1 MLRTQEGER
10 FEQVWQV
17 VTVEIAETGAF
28 AAGAL
33 AGERNE
39 GRRGLDLLVRHGEA
53 LREGVRDGVPIALGY
68 LAVSFSLGIAA
79 RKAGLDAVQA
89 FFASLFNNAS
99 AGEYAGFAVIGAG
112 GSLLEMAVVM
122 LVANARYLLMSC
134 SMAQRFSPRT
144 PLIHRVLV
152 GFDLTDELFGI
163 SIARP
168 GEADPYYSYGAMVVA
183 LARPQSQLSRQE
195 MTVEGIDV
203 VLAMDISGSML
214 AEDFKPNRLEAA
226 KKVAADFIE
235 GRKNDRMGLVVF
247 AGEAFTQV
255 PLTIDHQV
263 LLKQLGAVKSGLV
276 RDGTALGDGLATAI
290 NRIKDSQAESKVI
303 ILLTDGVNN
312 QGSVDPLSAAEIA
325 ALYNI
330 RLYTIGVGA
339 RGKAP
344 FPFRDQF
351 GRVHYQNIDVE
362 IDEDLM
368 KQMASATG
376 DGQYFRATNRKALQ
390 EIFDQIDEMETSKID
405 VTQYA
410 QTRDEHQPWLWLAA
424 IALLLEALL
433 RYVWLKR

>member
-1 MLRTQEGER
+1 MSNLTFAHPWFLLGLVLVPLMVAWYIWRYRKQEAALQHSNLSLFDGIGQSLR
-10 FEQVWQV
+10 
-17 VTVEIAETGAF
+17 
-28 AAGAL
+28 
-33 AGERNE
+33 
-39 GRRGLDLLVRHGEA
+39 VRLRWLPYA
-53 LREGVRDGVPIALGY
+53 LRC
-68 LAVSFSLGIAA
+68 LAV
-79 RKAGLDAVQA
+79 
-89 FFASLFNNAS
+89 
-99 AGEYAGFAVIGAG
+99 
-112 GSLLEMAVVM
+112 
-122 LVANARYLLMSC
+122 
-134 SMAQRFSPRT
+134 
-144 PLIHRVLV
+144 
-152 GFDLTDELFGI
+152 
-163 SIARP
+163 
-168 GEADPYYSYGAMVVA
+168 GAMVVA

-390 EIFDQIDEMETSKID
+390 EIFNQIDEMETSKID

-410 QTRDEHQPWLWLAA
+410 QTRDEHQPWLWLAF
-424 IALLLEALL
+424 IALALEALM
-433 RYVWLKR
+433 RYVWLRR

>member
-1 MLRTQEGER
+1 MSNLT
-10 FEQVWQV
+10 
-17 VTVEIAETGAF
+17 F
-28 AAGAL
+28 AHPWFL
-33 AGERNE
+33 L
-39 GRRGLDLLVRHGEA
+39 GLLLVPLMVAWYVWRYRKQEAALQHSNLSLFDGIGQSLRVRLRWLPYA
-53 LREGVRDGVPIALGY
+53 LRC
-68 LAVSFSLGIAA
+68 LAV
-79 RKAGLDAVQA
+79 
-89 FFASLFNNAS
+89 
-99 AGEYAGFAVIGAG
+99 
-112 GSLLEMAVVM
+112 
-122 LVANARYLLMSC
+122 
-134 SMAQRFSPRT
+134 
-144 PLIHRVLV
+144 
-152 GFDLTDELFGI
+152 
-163 SIARP
+163 
-168 GEADPYYSYGAMVVA
+168 GAMVVA

-368 KQMASATG
+368 KQMSAATG
-376 DGQYFRATNRKALQ
+376 DGQYFRATNKKALEQ
-390 EIFDQIDEMETSKID
+390 IFDQIDEMETSKID

>member
-1 MLRTQEGER
+1 MSNLTFAHPWFLLGLVLVPLMVAWYIWRYRKQEAALQHSNLSLFDGIGQGLR
-10 FEQVWQV
+10 
-17 VTVEIAETGAF
+17 
-28 AAGAL
+28 
-33 AGERNE
+33 
-39 GRRGLDLLVRHGEA
+39 VRLRWLPYA
-53 LREGVRDGVPIALGY
+53 LRC
-68 LAVSFSLGIAA
+68 LAV
-79 RKAGLDAVQA
+79 
-89 FFASLFNNAS
+89 
-99 AGEYAGFAVIGAG
+99 
-112 GSLLEMAVVM
+112 
-122 LVANARYLLMSC
+122 
-134 SMAQRFSPRT
+134 
-144 PLIHRVLV
+144 
-152 GFDLTDELFGI
+152 
-163 SIARP
+163 
-168 GEADPYYSYGAMVVA
+168 GAMVVA

-410 QTRDEHQPWLWLAA
+410 QTRDEHQPWLWLAF
-424 IALLLEALL
+424 IALALEALM
-433 RYVWLKR
+433 RYVWLRR